1 VTKRRQERGRSAQ
14 AAATE
19 QESLEALRT
28 TGQSI
33 AAGVA
38 RELPGWVAA
47 QVERILDAWGKADDD
62 ARAGARRA
70 ARDAGPVAA
79 ARVGRALEDLFGVD
93 PAEQRSTPLA
103 IVRTAYREPT
113 EILTAVGVPDVVRD
127 PFDER
132 TLPEDRYDLAPRTLG
147 DLGDPDLAPLHLA
160 WGVAKARV
168 LRARVT

>member
-1 VTKRRQERGRSAQ
+1 MRMPERPS
-14 AAATE
+14 
-19 QESLEALRT
+19 RT
-28 TGQSI
+28 TASRRW
-33 AAGVA
+33 A
-38 RELPGWVAA
+38 RPGRRSRPGWRASC
-47 QVERILDAWGKADDD
+47 RDGWRRRSSGSSTRWGKADDD
-62 ARAGARRA
+62 ARAGARQA
-70 ARDAGPVAA
+70 ARDAGPEAA
-79 ARVGRALEDLFGVD
+79 ARVGQALEDLFAVD

-113 EILTAVGVPDVVRD
+113 AILAAVGVPDVVRD

-168 LRARVT
+168 LRARVS

>member
-1 VTKRRQERGRSAQ
+1 MDRSELDEEEQ
-14 AAATE
+14 LGLETLRATG
-19 QESLEALRT
+19 EA
-28 TGQSI
+28 I

-38 RELPGWVAA
+38 SGLPTWVSA
-47 QVERILDAWGKADDD
+47 QVERILDAWGKADAD
-62 ARAGARRA
+62 ARARAREA
-70 ARDAGPVAA
+70 ASTAGPEAA
-79 ARVGRALEDLFGVD
+79 TRVGTALEELFAID
-93 PAEQRSTPLA
+93 PADQRSTPLA

-113 EILTAVGVPDVVRD
+113 AILGEIGVPAVVRD

-168 LRARVT
+168 LRARVS